1 MNGYLEV
8 ILNFV
13 CIIGIISLVLSFVPK
28 INNFFDIRA
37 ILYHHF
43 KIFDGNY
50 LQLFAVYIAP
60 ILFSIWIVI
69 RQTVTKDILE
79 EVNLIITILTSM
91 FFAIIGI
98 LSSIDLKDKTSKY
111 KKIVEETFNST
122 LFEIICCLIAL
133 LMSFII
139 IFINNYNHTLSLK
152 IFSTLIYYF
161 IIVIILNVFLLLK
174 RIAMLFEKN
183 LDN

>member
-1 MNGYLEV
+1 MNVYLEN

-13 CIIGIISLVLSFVPK
+13 CIIGIASLILSLVPK

-37 ILYHHF
+37 ILYNHF
-43 KIFDGNY
+43 KIFNGNY
-50 LQLFAVYIAP
+50 LQLLSIYIAP

-69 RQTVTKDILE
+69 RQSVTKDILE

-98 LSSIDLKDKTSKY
+98 LGSIDIKRKNQKY

-122 LFEIICCLIAL
+122 LFEIICCLIIL
-133 LMSFII
+133 LISFII
-139 IFINNYNHTLSLK
+139 IFINNYSDTLCLK
-152 IFSTLIYYF
+152 IFSILIYYF
-161 IIVIILNVFLLLK
+161 FIIIILNVFLILK
-174 RIAMLFEKN
+174 RIKMIFKKN
-183 LDN
+183 LDD